1 MAKGGLVAPRLLRPA
16 WVRWLALA
24 ALLTLLIGSALVW
37 LAGAD
42 TTAGQI
48 LILTERPVALHS
60 DQSLGQTFHVLAD
73 DFHSLDLLF
82 ATNAEARSRTV
93 RLIISDLRGQ
103 RLVDQEIVARR
114 LRDGWYRFTFPP
126 LRGVAGVPL
135 RLEVERDAPARAAVA
150 LWVGPGNAYPGQGIF
165 AGEIDGSF
173 DLAFRAYSATAPTPT
188 ARLARAGELAAALA
202 TGRPGLVG
210 QPAFLLVLGALYVA
224 GLAMVS
230 TILIAHRHR
239 P

>member
-1 MAKGGLVAPRLLRPA
+1 MAKGGWGAPRLLRPA
-16 WVRWLALA
+16 RVRWPALA
-24 ALLTLLIGSALVW
+24 ALLTLLIGSVLVW

-60 DQSLGQTFHVLAD
+60 DQALGQTFQVLAD

-82 ATNAEARSRTV
+82 ATNAETRSRTV
-93 RLIISDLRGQ
+93 RLTITDPRGE
-103 RLVDQEIVARR
+103 RLVDQEIEARR

-135 RLEVERDAPARAAVA
+135 RLEVQRNAPARAAVA
-150 LWVGPGNAYPGQGIF
+150 LWVGPGSAYPGQGIF
-165 AGEIDGSF
+165 AGEVDGSF

-188 ARLARAGELAAALA
+188 ARLARVGELAKALA
-202 TGRPGLVG
+202 TGRPGPLG
-210 QPAFLLVLGALYVA
+210 QPAVLLGLGALYAV
-224 GLAMVS
+224 GLATVG
-230 TILIAHRHR
+230 IVLLAHRR
-239 P
+239 PP

>member
-1 MAKGGLVAPRLLRPA
+1 MAPRFSRPA
-16 WVRWLALA
+16 RVRWPALGTLLAL
-24 ALLTLLIGSALVW
+24 LLGAALVW

-42 TTAGQI
+42 TTVGQT

-60 DQSLGQTFHVLAD
+60 RQSLGQTFHVLAD
-73 DFHSLDLLF
+73 DFHRLDLLF
-82 ATNAEARSRTV
+82 ATNAETRSRTV
-93 RLIISDLRGQ
+93 RLTISDTRGQ
-103 RLVDQEIVARR
+103 RFVDQEIEASL
-114 LRDGWYRFTFPP
+114 LRDGWYSFTFPP
-126 LRGVAGVPL
+126 LRGVAGKPL
-135 RLEVERDAPARAAVA
+135 QVDLYRDAPARSAVA
-150 LWVGPGNAYPGQGIF
+150 LWVGPGGSYPGHGVF

-173 DLAFRAYSATAPTPT
+173 DLAFRAYSATPSTPA
-188 ARLARAGELAAALA
+188 ARLARVGGLAEALA

-224 GLAMVS
+224 GLATVG